1 MVSNDLIVVWLHEA
15 AAADLIFTPVLGAPL
30 LLHRL
35 DELSGSNIVLLGNDS
50 IDSQLQEVQLDAM
63 HVVD

>member
-1 MVSNDLIVVWLHEA
+1 MDSDGLTVLWLHEA

-35 DELSGSNIVLLGNDS
+35 DELSCSNIILLGNDS
-50 IDSQLQEVQLDAM
+50 IDSQLQEVQL
-63 HVVD
+63 